1 MAREFKRRPDTDK
14 SHERLKGIIDKKRK
28 QLPKGSRGI
37 ILIERSELSMLSDFA
52 IEAALYGNLVVRIGA
67 PETSGGPLGELTASR
82 DHRGIFALTSRISAV
97 IIHERHF
104 DGSNVRNEWK
114 VYPTD
119 RANSDTIRLTLA
131 ELQRFGDLGDRINL
145 CAEKRLIW
153 VSVFLR
159 Q

>member
-1 MAREFKRRPDTDK
+1 VK
-14 SHERLKGIIDKKRK
+14 
-28 QLPKGSRGI
+28 
-37 ILIERSELSMLSDFA
+37 
-52 IEAALYGNLVVRIGA
+52 IGA

-131 ELQRFGDLGDRINL
+131 ELQRFGDLETESIFVL
-145 CAEKRLIW
+145 KTHLIW
-153 VSVFLR
+153 ISVFLR
-159 Q
+159 P